1 MRNILLALTL
11 GITATACSSGA
22 QPPPFKP
29 LLDTLGLMNNVIDPS
44 ADVIW
49 GSAGQIV
56 TAAGTED
63 LRPTTEEGWAN
74 VRNHAA
80 IVAEAGN
87 LLMMVPR
94 AKDGDE
100 WMRLAQA
107 MVDTGAAAM
116 RAAEAKDA
124 DQLFQA
130 GADIYSVCSNCHV
143 KYLPEIVAAEGK

>member
-1 MRNILLALTL
+1 M
-11 GITATACSSGA
+11 
-22 QPPPFKP
+22 
-29 LLDTLGLMNNVIDPS
+29 V
-44 ADVIW
+44 W
-49 GSAGQIV
+49 GSAGQII

-100 WMRLAQA
+100 WMRLSQA

-116 RAAEAKDA
+116 RAAEAKNA

-143 KYLPEIVAAEGK
+143 KYLPEIVAAEAK